1 MITFDKPSKLNGSE
15 LIAELLAAGIN
26 VSGIPFDDGQG
37 NLSLDIDESDA
48 IKARSVVLKHKGTTI
63 PPEPTV
69 DQKLEMV
76 GLTINDLK
84 AALGIQ

>member
-1 MITFDKPSKLNGSE
+1 MIIFNKPSKLNGTE
-15 LIAELLAAGIN
+15 LVAELLAAGIN
-26 VSGIPFDDGQG
+26 VSGIPFDDGEG
-37 NLSLDIDESDA
+37 NLLLDIDESDES
-48 IKARSVVLKHKGTTI
+48 KARQVIAKHKGTTI

-84 AALGIQ
+84 AALGI